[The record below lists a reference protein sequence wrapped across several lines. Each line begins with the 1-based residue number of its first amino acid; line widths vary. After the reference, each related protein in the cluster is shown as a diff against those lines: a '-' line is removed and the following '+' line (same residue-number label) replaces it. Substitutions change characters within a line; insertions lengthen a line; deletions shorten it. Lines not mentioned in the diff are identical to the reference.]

1 MKVVYA
7 GSFDPITYGHLDLIK
22 RAQKIFGEVVLVVLH
37 NRNKQGLF
45 TLEERLDL
53 LGEVLKDETG
63 IYIDSF
69 EGLLVDYMAENN
81 YNIIIRGL
89 RSSLDFEFEFSLA
102 TANREY
108 HQEVETIF
116 LPTSPKY
123 SFISSSLAR
132 EVASFHRDTNILV
145 PAPVRKALEE
155 KV

>member
-7 GSFDPITYGHLDLIK
+7 GSFDPITYGHLDIIN
-22 RAQKIFGEVVLVVLH
+22 RAQKMFGEVVLVILH

-53 LGEVLKDETG
+53 LKEVVLDKPG

-69 EGLLVDYMAENN
+69 EGLLVDYMAKNN

-89 RSSLDFEFEFSLA
+89 RSSMDYEFEFSLA

-108 HQEVETIF
+108 QKEVETIF
-116 LPTSPKY
+116 LPTSPEY

-132 EVASFHRDTNILV
+132 EVASFHRDTSILV
-145 PAPVRKALEE
+145 PKPVQRALEE
-155 KV
+155 KF